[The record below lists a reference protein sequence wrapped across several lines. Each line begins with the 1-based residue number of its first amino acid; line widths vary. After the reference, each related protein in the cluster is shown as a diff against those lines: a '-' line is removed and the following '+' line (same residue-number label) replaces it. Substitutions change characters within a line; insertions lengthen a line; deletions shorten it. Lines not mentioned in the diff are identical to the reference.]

1 MNSELTAM
9 WFLFLRDI
17 NVNPPQF
24 QNSMSI
30 EAWCPKDTK
39 DTIRLQ
45 QKRPLLRQLLASLE
59 NGTYDERDYPQS
71 WQERETFERL
81 TAGHSLSSS
90 LVNWILEHMN
100 GYDEDF
106 VANLQPT
113 LRVELELQFDQISTH
128 ELELFQSSISL
139 FEKIHLLCQEL
150 ELRKE
155 RNIANKTSKTYERT
169 RLLTLYDSQIIEPQK
184 DIFFQIEGTRS
195 ALYDYMMNLI
205 LDVDS
210 NSLVGFKELSRLPTL
225 DSILEILGT
234 LPDLS
239 NPEILESLDYQIIGE
254 SLRNEMESYVEKLS
268 ESLKIEPNS
277 IELKSTMGQGP
288 EKSFMTNQININVG
302 GKQTNVMQNTSIQ
315 SEFKDD

>member
-24 QNSMSI
+24 QNSLSV

-45 QKRPLLRQLLASLE
+45 QKRPLLRRLLASLE
-59 NGTYDERDYPQS
+59 DGTYDERDYPQS
-71 WQERETFERL
+71 WHERETFERL

-90 LVNWILEHMN
+90 LVNWILEHMK
-100 GYDEDF
+100 GYTEDF
-106 VANLQPT
+106 LANLQPN
-113 LRVELELQFDQISTH
+113 LRAELELQFDKISTH
-128 ELELFQSSISL
+128 ELELFQNSISL

-155 RNIANKTSKTYERT
+155 RNISNKTSKTFERT
-169 RLLTLYDSQIIEPQK
+169 RLLNVYDLQIIEPQK
-184 DIFFQIEGTRS
+184 DIFFQIEGTRT
-195 ALYDYMMNLI
+195 ALYDYMRNLI

-225 DSILEILGT
+225 DSILEVLGT

-268 ESLKIEPNS
+268 KSLKIEPNS
-277 IELKSTMGQGP
+277 IELKSTMEHGP